1 MMAMNR
7 HTSDPDLRAR
17 CLAAARVHL
26 AFVCELYTMQL
37 EEGRYVIHEHPASAS
52 SWPERSVQDVMRS
65 PAVACV
71 VGHQCQYG
79 QSCPKAGRDEGP
91 VKQPAR
97 WMTNSPRLVEELGR
111 VCSGRRGQC
120 ISGETYA
127 HLVDVRARAAA
138 KHPEELCLA
147 MLRGMRRQCI
157 DDGLMQPGLIGSLR
171 QEEGWQDG
179 EWPDAEEQDQY
190 EARSVLGRT
199 ARGATGPC
207 VGKRQ
212 LGSSSWNTMRQ
223 RMCSR

>member
-7 HTSDPDLRAR
+7 HASDPDLRAR
-17 CLAAARVHL
+17 RLAAARVHL
-26 AFVCELYTMQL
+26 AFVCELYTMQP

-65 PAVACV
+65 PAVSCV

-79 QSCPKAGRDEGP
+79 QRCPKAGRDEGP

-120 ISGETYA
+120 SSGETHA
-127 HLVDVRARAAA
+127 HLVDVGARAAA

-147 MLRGMRRQCI
+147 MLRGMRMQCI
-157 DDGLMQPGLIGSLR
+157 DDVSCN
-171 QEEGWQDG
+171 
-179 EWPDAEEQDQY
+179 PD
-190 EARSVLGRT
+190 
-199 ARGATGPC
+199 
-207 VGKRQ
+207 
-212 LGSSSWNTMRQ
+212 
-223 RMCSR
+223 

>member
-1 MMAMNR
+1 MMR
-7 HTSDPDLRAR
+7 L
-17 CLAAARVHL
+17 
-26 AFVCELYTMQL
+26 
-37 EEGRYVIHEHPASAS
+37 
-52 SWPERSVQDVMRS
+52 

-79 QSCPKAGRDEGP
+79 QRCPKAGRDKGP

-97 WMTNSPRLVEELGR
+97 WMANSPRLVDELGR
-111 VCSGRRGQC
+111 MCSGRRGQC
-120 ISGETYA
+120 SSGETHA

-190 EARSVLGRT
+190 ETRRVLGRT
-199 ARGATGPC
+199 ARGGNWTLC
-207 VGKRQ
+207 
-212 LGSSSWNTMRQ
+212 W
-223 RMCSR
+223 